1 MHLSVSIRARLFA
14 SLLAVAIISAAGLSW
29 YFLAQ
34 MESLG
39 LRQLEER
46 LGSEAL
52 VASAIVSERGLG
64 GAGSLQATLAAA
76 DPGLA
81 SRLRILDGAGVAVAD
96 SAGEAG
102 LGIDYSERTE
112 IQNALAGRYGA
123 FTRTGEDEI
132 YTMYVAYPI
141 RSGGQII
148 GASYASTPTLSV
160 TRLLREYRQQLAWA
174 LGAFLLATLVLAE
187 LVSRWLSRPLRYLE
201 TGTAAFAAGDFGVRV
216 EPVGARE
223 TRAVAEAFN
232 TMADEVERVVSELKN
247 EERRK
252 SRFVSDVSHE
262 LRTPL
267 TAIRGAAE
275 TLLDGDVAPE
285 DAERFLSTIVSE
297 SDRLARLA
305 NDLLALQRIEGAT
318 GELPLRRLDLA
329 EVARRAVAGLEPL
342 LAKRGATVEISGE
355 APAVLGDPDR
365 IQQVVANLIDNATRV
380 AERSTVLVE
389 VCAEG
394 DRTVLSVLDEG
405 PGIPEA
411 DLGRLFDRFYR
422 TQASRD
428 RTSGGSGLG
437 LAIVKA
443 IVTAHAGQIEATN
456 RPEGGARFT
465 LRLPALK
472 D

>member
-1 MHLSVSIRARLFA
+1 MHLGLSIRARLFA
-14 SLLAVAIISAAGLSW
+14 SLLAVALISAAGLSW
-29 YFLAQ
+29 YFLNQ

-39 LRQLEER
+39 LHTLEER
-46 LGSEAL
+46 LGGEAL
-52 VASAIVSERGLG
+52 VASAFVAERGIG
-64 GAGSLQATLAAA
+64 NADELQSALESA
-76 DPGLA
+76 DPPLP
-81 SRLRILDGAGVAVAD
+81 SRVRVLDGAGVAVAD

-102 LGIDYSERTE
+102 LGVDYSERAE
-112 IQNALAGRYGA
+112 VAEALAGRYGA
-123 FTRTGEDEI
+123 FTRTGEDGAFAMFI
-132 YTMYVAYPI
+132 AYPI

-148 GASYASTPTLSV
+148 GVSYTSAPTLSV
-160 TRLLREYRQQLAWA
+160 TLLLREYQQQLALT
-174 LGAFLLATLVLAE
+174 LGVFALATLVLAE
-187 LVSRWLSRPLRYLE
+187 LLSRWLTRPLRYLE
-201 TGTAAFAAGDFGVRV
+201 SGTAAFAAGDFGVRV

-232 TMADEVERVVSELKN
+232 SMADRVEHMVAELKN

-275 TLLDGDVAPE
+275 TLLDGEVPPE
-285 DAERFLSTIVSE
+285 DAERFLSTIVRE

-318 GELPLRRLDLA
+318 GELPLRRLDL
-329 EVARRAVAGLEPL
+329 VDIARRAIAGLEPL
-342 LAKRGATVEISGE
+342 LDERGARVEVSGE

-365 IQQVVANLIDNATRV
+365 MQQVVANLIDNATRV
-380 AERSTVLVE
+380 AERTTVRVE
-389 VCAEG
+389 ISSEPGRV
-394 DRTVLSVLDEG
+394 TLSVLDEG

-411 DLGRLFDRFYR
+411 DLDRLFDRFYR

-428 RTSGGSGLG
+428 RSTGGSGLG

-443 IVTAHAGQIEATN
+443 IVTAHAGEIEAAN

-465 LRLPALK
+465 MRLPTLRE
-472 D
+472 